1 MSGVAISLKKM
12 RLLQS
17 LRSFAMTHFIVY
29 NVPMLTL
36 AIQAGGQSTRMGRD
50 KGLVEFL
57 GAPLIARVMGRLVSI
72 ADEVLVTTNDP
83 ESYRFLEVPLF
94 ADLKP
99 GRGALGGLH
108 TALAS
113 ASHPLVAVVAC
124 DMPFASLE
132 LLTFARNLLLNSE
145 EDVAIPE
152 SADGWYEPLHAVYR
166 RETCLP
172 AVTQAIDSE
181 QWKLISWFPQVKVC
195 KITSADVARLDP
207 HGLAFS
213 NVNTPE
219 ELLQAE
225 QRAREIGT

>member
-1 MSGVAISLKKM
+1 
-12 RLLQS
+12 
-17 LRSFAMTHFIVY
+17 
-29 NVPMLTL
+29 MLTL

-57 GAPLIARVMGRLVSI
+57 GQPLIARVMGRLAPI
-72 ADEVLVTTNDP
+72 ADEVIVTTNDP

-113 ASHPLVAVVAC
+113 ATHPLVAVVAC

-132 LLTFARNLLLNSE
+132 LLTFARDILLNSE
-145 EDVAIPE
+145 DDVAIPE
-152 SADGWYEPLHAVYR
+152 SGEGMVEPFHAVYR
-166 RETCLP
+166 REACLP
-172 AVTQAIDSE
+172 AVAQAIDSD
-181 QWKLISWFPQVKVC
+181 QWKLISWFPQVKVR
-195 KITSADVARLDP
+195 KVTSAEVARLDP

-219 ELLQAE
+219 ELTQAE
-225 QRAREIGT
+225 QRARESGI

>member
-1 MSGVAISLKKM
+1 
-12 RLLQS
+12 
-17 LRSFAMTHFIVY
+17 
-29 NVPMLTL
+29 MLTL

-50 KGLVEFL
+50 KGLVDFL
-57 GAPLIARVMGRLVSI
+57 GGPLITRVMGRLASI
-72 ADEVLVTTNDP
+72 ADEILVTTNDP

-113 ASHPLVAVVAC
+113 ASQPLVAVVAC
-124 DMPFASLE
+124 DMPFASLK
-132 LLTFARNLLLNSE
+132 LLTFACEILLKGD

-152 SADGWYEPLHAVYR
+152 SGDGWYEPLHAVYR
-166 RETCLP
+166 REACRR
-172 AVTQAIDSE
+172 AVERAIDSD
-181 QWKLISWFPQVKVC
+181 QWKLISWFPQVKVR
-195 KITSADVARLDP
+195 KITSTEVARLDP
-207 HGLAFS
+207 SGLAFS

-225 QRAREIGT
+225 QRARESGT

>member
-1 MSGVAISLKKM
+1 
-12 RLLQS
+12 
-17 LRSFAMTHFIVY
+17 
-29 NVPMLTL
+29 MLTL

-50 KGLVEFL
+50 KGLVQFL
-57 GAPLIARVMGRLVSI
+57 GAPLIVRVMGRLASI

-94 ADLKP
+94 PDLKP

-113 ASHPLVAVVAC
+113 ATHPLVAVVAC

-132 LLTFARNLLLNSE
+132 LLACARDLLLE
-145 EDVAIPE
+145 GEDDVAIPE
-152 SADGWYEPLHAVYR
+152 SADGYEPLHAVYR

-172 AVTQAIDSE
+172 AIEQAIDSD
-181 QWKLISWFPQVKVC
+181 QWKLISWFPQVRVR
-195 KITSADVARLDP
+195 KILSSEVARLDP
-207 HGLAFS
+207 QGLAFH

-225 QRAREIGT
+225 QRARESGT

>member
-1 MSGVAISLKKM
+1 
-12 RLLQS
+12 
-17 LRSFAMTHFIVY
+17 
-29 NVPMLTL
+29 MLTL

-57 GAPLIARVMGRLVSI
+57 GAPLIARVMGRLASI
-72 ADEVLVTTNDP
+72 ADEILVTTNDP

-132 LLTFARNLLLNSE
+132 LLTFARDLLLESD

-152 SADGWYEPLHAVYR
+152 SGEGMVEPFHTVYR

-172 AVTQAIDSE
+172 AVAQAIDSD
-181 QWKLISWFPQVKVC
+181 QWKLISWFPQVKVRR
-195 KITSADVARLDP
+195 ITPAEISRLDP
-207 HGLAFS
+207 SGLAFS

-219 ELLQAE
+219 ELLGAE

>member
-1 MSGVAISLKKM
+1 
-12 RLLQS
+12 
-17 LRSFAMTHFIVY
+17 
-29 NVPMLTL
+29 MLTL

-50 KGLVEFL
+50 KGLVQFL
-57 GAPLIARVMGRLVSI
+57 GAPLIARVMGRLASI

-94 ADLKP
+94 LDLKP

-113 ASHPLVAVVAC
+113 ATHPLVAVVAC

-132 LLTFARNLLLNSE
+132 LLAYARDLLLE
-145 EDVAIPE
+145 GEDDVAIPE
-152 SADGWYEPLHAVYR
+152 SGEGWYEPLHAVYR
-166 RETCLP
+166 REACLP
-172 AVTQAIDSE
+172 AVERAIDSG
-181 QWKLISWFPQVKVC
+181 QWKLISWFPQVRVR
-195 KITSADVARLDP
+195 KILSSEVARLDP
-207 HGLAFS
+207 QGLAFH

-225 QRAREIGT
+225 QRARESGT

>member
-1 MSGVAISLKKM
+1 
-12 RLLQS
+12 
-17 LRSFAMTHFIVY
+17 
-29 NVPMLTL
+29 MLTL

-50 KGLVEFL
+50 KGLVQFL
-57 GAPLIARVMGRLVSI
+57 GAPLIARVMGRLASI
-72 ADEVLVTTNDP
+72 ADEILVTTNDP

-94 ADLKP
+94 PDLKP

-113 ASHPLVAVVAC
+113 ATHPLVAVVAC

-132 LLTFARNLLLNSE
+132 LLTFASEILLE
-145 EDVAIPE
+145 GEDDVAIPE
-152 SADGWYEPLHAVYR
+152 SGEGMVEPFHAVYR

-172 AVTQAIDSE
+172 AVEQAIDSD
-181 QWKLISWFPQVKVC
+181 QWKLISWFPQVKVRR
-195 KITSADVARLDP
+195 ITPPEISRLDP
-207 HGLAFS
+207 SGLAFS

-225 QRAREIGT
+225 QCARESGS

>member
-1 MSGVAISLKKM
+1 
-12 RLLQS
+12 
-17 LRSFAMTHFIVY
+17 
-29 NVPMLTL
+29 MLTL

-50 KGLVEFL
+50 KGLVDFL
-57 GAPLIARVMGRLVSI
+57 GGPLIARVMGRLASI
-72 ADEVLVTTNDP
+72 ADEILVTTNDP

-113 ASHPLVAVVAC
+113 ASQPLVAVVAC
-124 DMPFASLE
+124 DMPFASLG
-132 LLTFARNLLLNSE
+132 LLTYARDLLLKGD

-152 SADGWYEPLHAVYR
+152 SGDGWYEPLHAVYR
-166 RETCLP
+166 REACLP
-172 AVTQAIDSE
+172 AVERAIDSD
-181 QWKLISWFPQVKVC
+181 QWKLISWFPQVKVR
-195 KITSADVARLDP
+195 KITSTEVARLDP
-207 HGLAFS
+207 SGLAFS

-225 QRAREIGT
+225 QRARESGT

>member
-1 MSGVAISLKKM
+1 
-12 RLLQS
+12 
-17 LRSFAMTHFIVY
+17 
-29 NVPMLTL
+29 
-36 AIQAGGQSTRMGRD
+36 
-50 KGLVEFL
+50 
-57 GAPLIARVMGRLVSI
+57 MGRLAPI
-72 ADEVLVTTNDP
+72 ADEVIVTTNDP

-94 ADLKP
+94 EDLKP

-124 DMPFASLE
+124 DMPFANLE
-132 LLTFARNLLLNSE
+132 LIAYARDLLLNSEE

-152 SADGWYEPLHAVYR
+152 SGDGMTEPFHAVYR

-172 AVTQAIDSE
+172 AVAQAIDSD
-181 QWKLISWFPQVKVC
+181 QWKLISWFPQVKVRR
-195 KITSADVARLDP
+195 ITPAEISRLDP

-225 QRAREIGT
+225 QRAREIET